1 MDAQQERLEVE
12 AVRTRDDDLPVDDAA
27 LREVCLQGGR
37 ELREVAVER
46 LQVAALDERL
56 IAVAEDDRTETVPL
70 GLEEP
75 AVALGERGGW
85 LGQHRLDGRLEGEA
99 EGHGPDYRVGGDGTG
114 ATGEPSLMIRLSTRP
129 TRRRPAMPRRD
140 QQPAERAAWGSRG

>member
-12 AVRTRDDDLPVDDAA
+12 AVRPRDDDLPVDDAA
-27 LREVCLQGGR
+27 VREVCLEGGR

-75 AVALGERGGW
+75 AIALGERGG
-85 LGQHRLDGRLEGEA
+85 GKDG
-99 EGHGPDYRVGGDGTG
+99 VGSDRDRTG
-114 ATGEPSLMIRLSTRP
+114 RET
-129 TRRRPAMPRRD
+129 
-140 QQPAERAAWGSRG
+140 Q